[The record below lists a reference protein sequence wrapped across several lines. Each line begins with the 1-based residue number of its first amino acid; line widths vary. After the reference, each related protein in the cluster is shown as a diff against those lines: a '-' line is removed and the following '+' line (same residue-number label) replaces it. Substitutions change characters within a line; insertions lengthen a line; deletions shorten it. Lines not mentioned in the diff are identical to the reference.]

1 MKRGLFRERMLNK
14 NFFIIFIS
22 LIIFFSLI
30 AILPVVRTTT
40 AASLPECSDLND
52 PECNNKKDK
61 NSCILYRELCC
72 KDNEEWAISCN
83 WTQEKKCIKTESY
96 IIDSCTITPKP
107 LDNVLLDTSTPK
119 PLDNVLLDTSPNTKK
134 IFLLVISVIIITA
147 IITLFIFF
155 KPKNKKY
162 RR

>member
-107 LDNVLLDTSTPK
+107 LDNVLLDTS
-119 PLDNVLLDTSPNTKK
+119 PNTKK
-134 IFLLVISVIIITA
+134 IFLLVISVIIITT